1 MLSLGTDSVAIYD
14 DESGELIASAREEHE
29 GHNSVE
35 VNPDFR
41 GLGYATKI
49 LDVLEQQIGEKNT
62 ERVGKTS
69 TALFYIKRGYIPA
82 RKITT
87 DISKCFNDEDI
98 ETEKMSPQEE
108 DELQSYLKKSLE
120 DKTEESLPFP
130 ILLKKNESESKI
142 YQMLLSRKL
151 KRKD

>member
-1 MLSLGTDSVAIYD
+1 MLSLGPDSVAIYD
-14 DESGELIASAREEHE
+14 DDSGELIASAREEHE
-29 GHNSVE
+29 NHNSIE

-49 LDVLEQQIGEKNT
+49 LDILEQQIGEKKT
-62 ERVGKTS
+62 ERVGKTN
-69 TALFYIKRGYIPA
+69 TALFYIKRGYVPT

-87 DISKCFNDEDI
+87 DISRCFNDEEI
-98 ETEKMSPQEE
+98 ETEKITKQEE
-108 DELQSYLKKSLE
+108 DDLLSYLKKSLE
-120 DKTEESLPFP
+120 SKEETPLPFP
-130 ILLKKNESESKI
+130 VLLQKNESEAKI